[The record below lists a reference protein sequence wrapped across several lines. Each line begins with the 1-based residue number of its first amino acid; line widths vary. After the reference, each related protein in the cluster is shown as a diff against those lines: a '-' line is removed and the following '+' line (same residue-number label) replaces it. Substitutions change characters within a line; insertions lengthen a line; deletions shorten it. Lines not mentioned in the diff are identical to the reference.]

1 MQNLFHKYLLCLTLS
16 IFGLCSTAWSQSV
29 MVSGVVKDEAGEP
42 LIGVTVLEATSKQ
55 NGVITNL
62 DGEFT
67 ISVSSSNA
75 KLLLSYIGYQTKEI
89 SIKGGTYL
97 QISMTEETET
107 LDEVVVVGY
116 GAQKK
121 ETVTG
126 AMTMVKN
133 EELIKSP
140 VSNVS
145 NALAGRLTGVTV
157 MQHSG
162 EPGKDGAEIRI
173 RGVGTLS
180 GNASPLIIIDGVE
193 RESMDGID
201 MNEIESI
208 NVLKD
213 ASTTAVYG
221 IRGANGVIILTT
233 KSGTESKPVVSLTA
247 NVAMQTPTVLPE
259 FLDSY
264 DYAVLRNEGLRN
276 DGQAELFSAEAIEA
290 FRTGSDPVIY
300 PNEEFFKTFIKKL
313 SVKQQY
319 NVNVSGG
326 TPIVKYFVS
335 LGYLRQEGQYNTESL
350 KSLNIGYD
358 PNPIFNRYNV
368 RANFDVSITK
378 HLSATI
384 RMGNQSTYSNY
395 PNTST
400 ESLFSAVLNSS
411 PMIGCGVVDGKL
423 VRGYLDDPLSF
434 LSGRGVSAASILLST
449 GYTSTTTNT
458 FNLNLGLKYDLEQI
472 TKGLSVRLLYAY
484 DNYYSRNVVR
494 QKEIDSYY
502 VVRDYT
508 TGQLRYPSYSYES
521 GFTTFSE
528 AHSVW
533 RVSYLEAA
541 VDYQRSFG
549 NHRVTGLLL
558 YNQRKRRTPGLE
570 YAVPQAI
577 QGLVFRATY
586 GYADKY
592 LAEFSLG
599 YNGSENFPPSL
610 RYGVFPAVSLA
621 WVMTEE
627 KFIPKNPY
635 FTFFKLRASYGQV
648 GNDKIG
654 SKRFLYLP
662 TSFEYV
668 NSNLYQFGVE
678 GVDRVSYQGAKE
690 GQIGNDQVT
699 WERAQK
705 ANVGMDLRFFND
717 RLIIVAD
724 GFYEYRDNIL
734 ITRSTVPVIF
744 GSKNLPAVNMGKMKN
759 RGVEGE
765 IHWTQSVNDFHY
777 SIDANISWAKNK
789 VLYKDEA
796 AAEYAWLMATGF
808 SVNQIKAYRSDGLY
822 NYIEQVYNRP
832 YYSTYANKVQ
842 QGDIKY
848 IDINGDGKID
858 YKDMVPTGYND
869 VPQMTFGFGGS
880 LGWRWID
887 FSILFQGAAQTTIVQ
902 RSMTAW
908 AFNLGA
914 NMTLAEH
921 KNRWT
926 QQRFDNGD
934 LITMPR
940 LSADGKDSP
949 NSLSSDFW
957 IEDASYLRLKNME
970 IGFSLPAKI
979 LKKAHMSAC
988 RLYLNGNNILTFT
1001 KLKNADPENPTTNAG
1016 AVYPQM
1022 RVFNIGLN
1030 VKF

>member
-1 MQNLFHKYLLCLTLS
+1 MLICA
-16 IFGLCSTAWSQSV
+16 GLALPVRAQTFS
-29 MVSGVVKDEAGEP
+29 VSGIVRDERHEP
-42 LIGVTVLEATSKQ
+42 LIGVTILEAGNRQ
-55 NGVITNL
+55 NGVITDI
-62 DGEFT
+62 DGRFT
-67 ISVSSSNA
+67 IGVASSNA
-75 KLLLSYIGYQTKEI
+75 KLVLSYVGYETKEV
-89 SIKGGTYL
+89 SVKGNSFL
-97 QISMTEETET
+97 SVVLSEEAET

-126 AMTMVKN
+126 AMTMVKSD
-133 EELIKSP
+133 ELIKSP

-157 MQHSG
+157 MQRSG
-162 EPGKDGAEIRI
+162 EPGKDGANIRI
-173 RGVGTLS
+173 RGVGTLGS

-221 IRGANGVIILTT
+221 IRGANGVILLTT
-233 KSGTESKPVVSLTA
+233 KSGIESKPLVSLTA

-300 PNEEFFKTFIKKL
+300 PNEEFFKTFMKEL
-313 SVKQQY
+313 SAKQQY
-319 NVNVSGG
+319 NVNISGG
-326 TPIVKYFVS
+326 TPVVKYFVS
-335 LGYLRQEGQYNTESL
+335 LGYLRQEGQYNTDPL
-350 KSLNIGYD
+350 KALNIGYD
-358 PNPIFNRYNV
+358 PNPYFNRYNV
-368 RANFDVSITK
+368 RANFDISITK
-378 HLSATI
+378 HLTATI
-384 RMGNQSTYSNY
+384 RTGNQSTYSNY

-400 ESLFSAVLNSS
+400 ESLFSAVLNSP

-458 FNLNLGLKYDLEQI
+458 FNLNVGLTYDLERL

-494 QKEIDSYY
+494 QKAIDSYY
-502 VVRDYT
+502 VVRDYSS
-508 TGQLRYPSYSYES
+508 GELQYPHYSFEG
-521 GFTTFSE
+521 GFDSFSE
-528 AHSVW
+528 AHAVW
-533 RVSYLEAA
+533 RVSYLETAI
-541 VDYQRSFG
+541 DYQRTFG
-549 NHRVTGLLL
+549 AHRVGGLLL
-558 YNQRKRRTPGLE
+558 YNQRKKRMPGLE
-570 YAVPQAI
+570 YAVPEAI

-599 YNGSENFPPSL
+599 YNGSENFPKNL
-610 RYGVFPAVSLA
+610 RYGLFPAVSLA

-627 KFIPKNPY
+627 KFIPQNPY
-635 FTFFKLRASYGQV
+635 FTFLKLRASYGQV

-668 NSNLYQFGVE
+668 NSNLYQFGTE
-678 GVDRVSYQGAKE
+678 GVDRESYQGAKE
-690 GQIGNDQVT
+690 GQIGNDYVT

-705 ANVGMDLRFFND
+705 TNVGLDMRFFSN
-717 RLIIVAD
+717 RLIMVVD

-734 ITRSTVPVIF
+734 ITRATVPAIF
-744 GSKNLPAVNMGKMKN
+744 GSKNLPAVNMGRMKN

-765 IHWTQSVNDFHY
+765 IHWMQTINDFHY
-777 SIDANISWAKNK
+777 SIDGNISWAKNK

-796 AAEYAWLMATGF
+796 EAEYDWLMETGF
-808 SVNQIKAYRSDGLY
+808 AVNQIKAYRSDGLY
-822 NYIEQVYNRP
+822 NYIEEVYNRP

-848 IDINGDGKID
+848 IDINGDGLID

-869 VPQMTFGFGGS
+869 VPQLSFGFGGS
-880 LGWRWID
+880 FSWKWID
-887 FSILFQGAAQTTIVQ
+887 FSLLFQGASQTTIVQ
-902 RSMTAW
+902 RAMTAW

-926 QQRFDNGD
+926 QERFDNGEQ
-934 LITMPR
+934 ITMPR

-949 NSLSSDFW
+949 NALSSDFW
-957 IEDASYLRLKNME
+957 IEDASYLRLKNIE
-970 IGFSLPAKI
+970 LGFSLPSKI

-988 RLYLNGNNILTFT
+988 RLYLSGNNILTFT
-1001 KLKNADPENPTTNAG
+1001 KLKNADPENPTTNSG

-1022 RVFNIGLN
+1022 RVFNIGFN